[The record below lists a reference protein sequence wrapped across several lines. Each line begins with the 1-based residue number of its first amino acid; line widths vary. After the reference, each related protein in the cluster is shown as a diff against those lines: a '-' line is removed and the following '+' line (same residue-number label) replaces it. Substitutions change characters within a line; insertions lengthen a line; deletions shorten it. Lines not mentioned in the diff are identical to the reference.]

1 MMAKTLP
8 TKSTAIQF
16 QDWPACIGTGFFGN
30 CLAPVA
36 RDSSRKMVSKDH
48 KLSVPHQCA
57 LLTLARSNLYYEQKG
72 ESAENL
78 KFMAII
84 DKQFLETPWY
94 GSRQMARYMK
104 RNNHACGRH
113 RVRRLM
119 RLMRLVPLYQ
129 EPNTSKKHPQHKI
142 WPYLLQ
148 NVIIDR
154 PNKCLVRRYY
164 IYSNAAWLSVS
175 RGDHGLV
182 QTQDFGM
189 TALQQ
194 HGHGVLR
201 RSPKRGAVKT

>member
-1 MMAKTLP
+1 
-8 TKSTAIQF
+8 
-16 QDWPACIGTGFFGN
+16 
-30 CLAPVA
+30 
-36 RDSSRKMVSKDH
+36 MVSKDH

-57 LLTLARSNLYYEQKG
+57 LLTLARSNLYYEARVLRTK
-72 ESAENL
+72 SL
-78 KFMAII
+78 W
-84 DKQFLETPWY
+84 LSPTSSSW
-94 GSRQMARYMK
+94 SRRGTIHAKKVRRMK
-104 RNNHACGRH
+104 CNNHACGRH

-119 RLMRLVPLYQ
+119 RLMRLVPIYQ

-154 PNKCLVRRYY
+154 PNKSLVRRYY
-164 IYSNAAWLSVS
+164 IYSDAAWLSVS

-189 TALQQ
+189 AALQQ